1 VRLLRLAETPFPL
14 DVEAAFGRSGPLV
27 LEIGFGDGR
36 HPAMLA
42 RAHPEWNLL
51 GAEVSSASVWRAL
64 RRFKREGVE
73 NVRVVRAT
81 GAFVVRNL
89 VPRRGLFRVYVNFPD
104 PWPKKR
110 HQGRRLLRAPFFRLL
125 STRLADGGALYFTT
139 DHAEYFAFA
148 QEEAR
153 KTGLFRV
160 EVAPPPPEAL
170 ATKYALKWKEAGRRF
185 YHAVFY
191 KTGEAFAAFPPIE
204 RWNDV
209 PHAILEGSLPAP
221 EAFHKVVHPFAGG
234 TAVLLEAAR
243 RLPQGLYVFARVEEE
258 ELAQHV
264 LLEVRES
271 AHGVYA
277 GLRRFGDV
285 IVTPGVRQAVAALV
299 GWLEAEG
306 LSVKKRSY

>member
-1 VRLLRLAETPFPL
+1 MRLLRLAETPFPL

-243 RLPQGLYVFARVEEE
+243 RLPEGIYVFARVEEE